1 MGPREGKPWDW
12 IMCEVFSCGALSG
25 PCPRGA
31 TGSVYLL
38 GFLMCRCPAQG
49 VVETT
54 EEHRKLH
61 FTFLNHMSPRGLVG
75 LTKEGVH
82 MVTTGEFTT
91 TQACLANAGGI
102 LEAMAAYMDPLYE
115 KIQVA
120 RVEHVDTLE
129 TTTTTSYWSRSNF
142 LISPWH
148 QKLGHWQ
155 F

>member
-1 MGPREGKPWDW
+1 
-12 IMCEVFSCGALSG
+12 
-25 PCPRGA
+25 
-31 TGSVYLL
+31 
-38 GFLMCRCPAQG
+38 MCRCPAQS
-49 VVETT
+49 VVETI

-91 TQACLANAGGI
+91 TQACLANAGGV

-120 RVEHVDTLE
+120 RAEQGP
-129 TTTTTSYWSRSNF
+129 RSKSEIVAEA
-142 LISPWH
+142 LIEMTADQSCFPDLQPFCIDH
-148 QKLGHWQ
+148 MFALRGES
-155 F
+155 